1 MATSPTAA
9 PVVAAPASDANE
21 PITVAVVGTGL
32 VGASLGMALRRL
44 ERVDEVVGWDR
55 DAEAAAIAAG
65 RGALDRVA
73 ADLREAVGEAD
84 VVVLAVPASAVAA
97 VAAEVGPLLRPGTI
111 LTDVA
116 SVKARVV
123 EALQA
128 AAPPGVHV
136 IGGHPMAGSH
146 EAGAAHASGELFVG
160 ATYLL
165 TPTTHTDPG
174 AYRLLH
180 SLVAGIGARV
190 IAVSPDRHD
199 LLVAVVSHLPQL
211 AATTLM
217 NLAAERAR
225 DEHAG
230 LLLLAAG
237 GFRDATRVAASNPD
251 LWLDICAENR
261 EAIVAV
267 LDDYR
272 ERIGALRSVL
282 ALADEAGL
290 RRALADAR
298 DARRGLP
305 GKETATGTLVELV
318 LPIPDRPGVLAE
330 VTTTVGAAGVNIEDL
345 SISHDPEGGRGRLL
359 LAITGHEPA
368 HTARAALEDLG
379 YEVGERHP

>member
-1 MATSPTAA
+1 
-9 PVVAAPASDANE
+9 VRVAVIGTGLIGASLALALGRLDQV
-21 PITVAVVGTGL
+21 TAVVGF
-32 VGASLGMALRRL
+32 
-44 ERVDEVVGWDR
+44 DR
-55 DAEAAAIAAG
+55 DARQLQTAHALGAVTEVAASAGAAA
-65 RGALDRVA
+65 RGA
-73 ADLREAVGEAD
+73 DLVI
-84 VVVLAVPASAVAA
+84 LAVAA
-97 VAAEVGPLLRPGTI
+97 SAIGEVAAVVGPALQPGAI

-128 AAPPGVHV
+128 AARPGVHV

-146 EAGAAHASGELFVG
+146 ETGAAHASADLFVG

-165 TPTTHTDPG
+165 TPTTHTDPE
-174 AYRLLH
+174 AYRRLH
-180 SLVAGIGARV
+180 GLIASVGARV
-190 IAVSPDRHD
+190 IAVPPARHD
-199 LLVAVVSHLPQL
+199 ALVAVISHLPQL

-237 GFRDATRVAASNPD
+237 GFRDATRVAASNPE

-261 EAIVAV
+261 DAIVAV

-272 ERIGALRSVL
+272 ERIGLLRSIL
-282 ALADEAGL
+282 ATGDEAGL

-298 DARRGLP
+298 EARRDLP
-305 GKETATGTLVELV
+305 GKETATGALVELR

-330 VTTTVGAAGVNIEDL
+330 VTTTIGAVGVNIEDL
-345 SISHDPEGGRGRLL
+345 GIEHAPEGGRGRLR
-359 LAITGHEPA
+359 LAIIGPRNA
-368 HTARAALEDLG
+368 ARARTALEAVG
-379 YEVGERHP
+379 YEVAEEEL